1 MQTRHFSGLPL
12 IGILAVIYFIA
23 GKLGLMLASLHAS
36 ASPVWPPA
44 GIALAALLLLGYRAW
59 PAIFIG
65 AFLVNVT
72 TAGNVATS
80 LAIASGNTLEAVCG
94 AWLLNRFAGGTTV
107 FDSPQGVFKFALA
120 AAVST
125 IISPGFGVTSL
136 ALAGFADW
144 ANYGAIWLT
153 WWLGDTM
160 GDLLIAPLIILWS
173 IPSKRRWKRREA
185 VEVGILLLL
194 LFVLTEAVFGG
205 WLTISAK
212 NYPIAFI
219 SAPIVIWTAFR
230 FTQRETATSVV
241 ILSAIAIWGAIRGL
255 GPFAGETE
263 NQSLL
268 ALQSWM
274 AVLTISAMALSAGMA
289 ERGRAEEALRE
300 SEARMGLAA
309 NAADLGMWMWDIP
322 RDEIWITDKGR
333 ALFGFGV
340 SEKLDLDRF
349 KNVLH
354 RQDRERVL
362 EAINNTL
369 STGADYSAEYRVML
383 PEGQLRW
390 VAGWGQVEFDPDGQP
405 VRMRGAALDITK
417 RKQAEEQFR
426 LVVEAAPSAM
436 IMVNSQGRIALV
448 NTQVE
453 TVFGYDRD
461 ELIGHSIEM
470 LVPERFRSHHI
481 GYRRGYFDDARARPM
496 GAGREL
502 FGVRKDGSEV
512 PIEIGLN
519 PINTAE
525 GLFVLASI
533 IDVSERKQAELE
545 TARRRNEMAHLSRVT
560 TLGELSGSL
569 AHELNLPLGAILSNA
584 QAAQRILANGNAN
597 LTEVRE
603 ILSDIVSEDK
613 RAAEVIRRLRMWLQK
628 GEVQQQSLHIN
639 KVVREVLKLIR
650 TDLIGQKVTVDTELS
665 PNLPVVTG
673 DSVQLQQV
681 LVNLVVNACDAMA
694 DCNVP
699 ERRLLIRTGI
709 ENGSSTVIVSV
720 TDRGGSI
727 PDKKMEEIFEP
738 FFTTKEEG
746 MGLGLS
752 VCRTIIDAHRGKLWA
767 TNNADRGATFHFTLP
782 LTASDKEV
790 VSTKK

>member
-1 MQTRHFSGLPL
+1 
-12 IGILAVIYFIA
+12 
-23 GKLGLMLASLHAS
+23 
-36 ASPVWPPA
+36 
-44 GIALAALLLLGYRAW
+44 
-59 PAIFIG
+59 
-65 AFLVNVT
+65 
-72 TAGNVATS
+72 
-80 LAIASGNTLEAVCG
+80 
-94 AWLLNRFAGGTTV
+94 
-107 FDSPQGVFKFALA
+107 
-120 AAVST
+120 
-125 IISPGFGVTSL
+125 
-136 ALAGFADW
+136 
-144 ANYGAIWLT
+144 
-153 WWLGDTM
+153 
-160 GDLLIAPLIILWS
+160 
-173 IPSKRRWKRREA
+173 
-185 VEVGILLLL
+185 
-194 LFVLTEAVFGG
+194 
-205 WLTISAK
+205 
-212 NYPIAFI
+212 
-219 SAPIVIWTAFR
+219 
-230 FTQRETATSVV
+230 
-241 ILSAIAIWGAIRGL
+241 
-255 GPFAGETE
+255 
-263 NQSLL
+263 
-268 ALQSWM
+268 
-274 AVLTISAMALSAGMA
+274 VLTISAMALSAGMA

-300 SEARMGLAA
+300 SEARMELAA

-349 KNVLH
+349 RNVLH
-354 RQDRERVL
+354 PEDRERVL
-362 EAINNTL
+362 GAIENTL
-369 STGADYSAEYRVML
+369 QTGADYSAEYRVML

-390 VAGWGQVEFDPDGQP
+390 VAGWGQVEFDPAGQP

-436 IMVNSQGRIALV
+436 IMVNSEGRIALV

-453 TVFGYDRD
+453 TVFGYARE
-461 ELIGHSIEM
+461 ELIGHSIEI

-481 GYRRGYFDDARARPM
+481 GYWRGYFDDARARTI

-502 FGVRKDGSEV
+502 FGLRKDGSEV
-512 PIEIGLN
+512 PIEIALN
-519 PINTAE
+519 PIHTAE

-533 IDVSERKQAELE
+533 IDVSERKQVELE

-584 QAAQRILANGNAN
+584 QAAQRILANGNAD

-639 KVVREVLKLIR
+639 KVVRDVLKLIR
-650 TDLIGQKVTVDTELS
+650 TDLIVQKVIVDTELS
-665 PNLPVVTG
+665 PNLPIVTG
-673 DSVQLQQV
+673 DPVQLQQV
-681 LVNLVVNACDAMA
+681 LVNLVVNACDAMTG
-694 DCNVP
+694 CNAP
-699 ERRLLIRTGI
+699 ERRLLIRTVI

-738 FFTTKEEG
+738 FFTTKEKG

-782 LTASDKEV
+782 VTASDKGA
-790 VSTKK
+790 VS